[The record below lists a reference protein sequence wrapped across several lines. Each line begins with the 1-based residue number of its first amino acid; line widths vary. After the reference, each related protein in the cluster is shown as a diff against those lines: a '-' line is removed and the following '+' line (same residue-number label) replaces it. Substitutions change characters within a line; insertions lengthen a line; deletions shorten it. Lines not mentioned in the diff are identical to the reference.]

1 MESCAIVSFMQED
14 PTDAL
19 IAILVSAAVTLLSG
33 LVLWYFTQGPMHLS
47 RKDGFGV
54 VTFSWL
60 AVAHFGALPYLLTGD
75 LAHPITAIFETMSG
89 FTTTGASALDD
100 VDSLQ
105 KGILFWR
112 SMTQWLGGM
121 GVVILCVA
129 ILPFLGVG
137 GMRKYRG
144 RRKTGSHR
152 ASPQPRSCFGAV
164 YIVLSGLEIRLL
176 KGMRHELVRCRLPRI
191 CGHVDRRIFN
201 PRRQCR
207 RISRY
212 GGG

>member
-1 MESCAIVSFMQED
+1 MNARRVFHTVSFLLIFVALAMASCAIVSFMQED
-14 PTDAL
+14 PTDAM

-33 LVLWYFTQGPMHLS
+33 LVLWYFTRGPMHLS

-54 VTFSWL
+54 VTFGWL
-60 AVAHFGALPYLLTGD
+60 AVAHFGALPDLLTGD

-137 GMRKYRG
+137 GMQIYRAEMPG
-144 RRKTGSHR
+144 PSKD
-152 ASPQPRSCFGAV
+152 
-164 YIVLSGLEIRLL
+164 RLA
-176 KGMRHELVRCRLPRI
+176 PRI
-191 CGHVDRRIFN
+191 ATTAKLL
-201 PRRQCR
+201 
-207 RISRY
+207 
-212 GGG
+212 